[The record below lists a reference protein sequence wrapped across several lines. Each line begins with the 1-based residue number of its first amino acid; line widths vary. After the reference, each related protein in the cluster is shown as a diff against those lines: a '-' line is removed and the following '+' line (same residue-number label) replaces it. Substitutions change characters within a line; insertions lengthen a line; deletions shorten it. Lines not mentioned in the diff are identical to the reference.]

1 MKIVRGSRF
10 KEGKGFYPKGKDLFI
25 LKNYLKQIFGK

>member
-10 KEGKGFYPKGKDLFI
+10 KEGKRFYPKGKDLFI
-25 LKNYLKQIFGK
+25 LKNDLKQIFGK